1 MENVTIQENPKMEN
15 VTIQENPK
23 MENTPLQEMC
33 KLGFVGKT
41 RIQNHKT
48 NYNFHS
54 TTFFKIIKRLNQM
67 WIIGTIPTIQ
77 LSLT

>member
-1 MENVTIQENPKMEN
+1 MENIPLQENPKMEN

-23 MENTPLQEMC
+23 MENIPLQEMC

-41 RIQNHKT
+41 RIQNHKS

-54 TTFFKIIKRLNQM
+54 TTFFRSKVLFLNLK
-67 WIIGTIPTIQ
+67 THYIPNNKQ
-77 LSLT
+77 H